1 MTKKETEF
9 SKYAQAFF
17 EIIDGAKSRKA
28 LFVKDLLKIGLT
40 DEDKDYLDDT
50 FPSVTTSKGKKSI
63 EKDKADQL
71 RKYLRGDNDISD
83 IVCQLETEFDEE
95 FRERYCEEL
104 QDYDDARIMAFA
116 QVLNIDVSEDD
127 IDIVTEAIAE
137 YYSSIVIGSAIKK
150 SRKGKKDK
158 DEPILDRSKVL
169 LSYTLEESEKKALVK
184 LCELI
189 KTDLR
194 RVKQQT
200 DKICD
205 KKHELNNLTT
215 SEANERWKPHLE
227 SDIRS
232 SEKRLNEA
240 FTKLEKLCTDLVNLL
255 KPKTDMDAAFPKLI
269 SFANNIGNDEYK
281 ITCHGK
287 FEYKT
292 FNLMV
297 SNFNECIERT
307 LRAID
312 RL

>member
-17 EIIDGAKSRKA
+17 EIIDEAKSRKA

-127 IDIVTEAIAE
+127 IDIVSEAIAE
-137 YYSSIVIGSAIKK
+137 YYSSLIKRATTKKKTK
-150 SRKGKKDK
+150 SKASID
-158 DEPILDRSKVL
+158 ILEAEGNNIA
-169 LSYTLEESEKKALVK
+169 LSYILTKSEKDALIK
-184 LCELI
+184 LCDLL
-189 KTDLR
+189 KRTVVDLR
-194 RVKQQT
+194 HQADRI
-200 DKICD
+200 DKMQFELKSLTESDED
-205 KKHELNNLTT
+205 KN
-215 SEANERWKPHLE
+215 WKPHLE
-227 SDIRS
+227 YDIDSKIIRFDETYSRFENLRADLIELLTPKKNVDSSFDNFVSNNSDFIR
-232 SEKRLNEA
+232 K
-240 FTKLEKLCTDLVNLL
+240 
-255 KPKTDMDAAFPKLI
+255 
-269 SFANNIGNDEYK
+269 EYK
-281 ITCHGK
+281 ITYPCS
-287 FEYKT
+287 FNYKT
-292 FNLMV
+292 IVLMLSEFN
-297 SNFNECIERT
+297 SN
-307 LRAID
+307 ID
-312 RL
+312 RIIRYTSKL

>member
-1 MTKKETEF
+1 MAKNGTEF
-9 SKYAQAFF
+9 SKYTQAFR
-17 EIIDGAKSRKA
+17 EVIDGNKTDIDILTKE
-28 LFVKDLLKIGLT
+28 LLKMGLT
-40 DEDKDYLDDT
+40 VNDKNYINEEYPEYIDDNGERHIAGN
-50 FPSVTTSKGKKSI
+50 KG
-63 EKDKADQL
+63 DTL
-71 RKYLRGDNDISD
+71 RKYFGGTNDLSRLIPK
-83 IVCQLETEFDEE
+83 LETEFDSD
-95 FRERYCEEL
+95 FHERYCDEL
-104 QDYDDARIMAFA
+104 QDYEESRIIEFA
-116 QVLNIDVSEDD
+116 KKLELATNEDD
-127 IDIVTEAIAE
+127 INIVSEAIAD
-137 YYSSIVIGSAIKK
+137 YYSSLIKRAATKKGTRIK
-150 SRKGKKDK
+150 SSKDTPK
-158 DEPILDRSKVL
+158 TDGNNII
-169 LSYTLEESEKKALVK
+169 LSYTITETEKKALVK

-232 SEKRLNEA
+232 SEKRFNEA

-255 KPKTDMDAAFPKLI
+255 NPKTDINAEFPKLI

-281 ITCHGK
+281 ITCPGK
-287 FEYKT
+287 FKHKT

-312 RL
+312 NL

>member
-83 IVCQLETEFDEE
+83 IVSQLETEFDEE

-104 QDYDDARIMAFA
+104 QDYDDSRIMAFA

-127 IDIVTEAIAE
+127 IDIVSEAIAE

-158 DEPILDRSKVL
+158 DEPESDRHKIL
-169 LSYTLEESEKKALVK
+169 LSYTLEESEKKVLAK
-184 LCELI
+184 LCELTNEALCNL
-189 KTDLR
+189 K
-194 RVKQQT
+194 KQT
-200 DKICD
+200 DKISD
-205 KKHELNNLTT
+205 KQHELKNLTD
-215 SEANERWKPHLE
+215 SAEDQSYKPYLVCVIDSLKE
-227 SDIRS
+227 GFD
-232 SEKRLNEA
+232 EDYP
-240 FTKLEKLCTDLVNLL
+240 KLEQLCADLVELM
-255 KPKTDMDAAFPKLI
+255 KTKKGIHNSLDTITSIA
-269 SFANNIGNDEYK
+269 SNIHSEEYK
-281 ITCHGK
+281 ITCPDK
-287 FEYKT
+287 FNYRMFSNMVT
-292 FNLMV
+292 SFNDSYNHL
-297 SNFNECIERT
+297 
-307 LRAID
+307 LRDID
-312 RL
+312 KL

>member
-1 MTKKETEF
+1 MAKNGTEF

-83 IVCQLETEFDEE
+83 IVSQLETEFDKE
-95 FRERYCEEL
+95 FRERYSEEL
-104 QDYDDARIMAFA
+104 QDYEESRIIEFA
-116 QVLNIDVSEDD
+116 KKLELATNEDD
-127 IDIVTEAIAE
+127 INVVSEAIAN
-137 YYSSIVIGSAIKK
+137 YYSSIVIGSATKK

-158 DEPILDRSKVL
+158 DEPESDRHKIL
-169 LSYTLEESEKKALVK
+169 LSYTLEESEKKALVR

-205 KKHELNNLTT
+205 KKHELNKLTI
-215 SEANERWKPHLE
+215 SEADERWKPHLE

-232 SEKRLNEA
+232 SEKRFNEA

-255 KPKTDMDAAFPKLI
+255 KPKTDINAEFPKLI
-269 SFANNIGNDEYK
+269 SFANNIGNEEYK
-281 ITCHGK
+281 ITCPGRFK
-287 FEYKT
+287 CKPFK
-292 FNLMV
+292 LMV
-297 SNFNECIERT
+297 SNFNDCIERT

-312 RL
+312 NL

>member
-83 IVCQLETEFDEE
+83 IVSQLETEFDLE
-95 FRERYCEEL
+95 FQQRYSEEL
-104 QDYDDARIMAFA
+104 QDYEESRIIEFA
-116 QVLNIDVSEDD
+116 KKLELDINEDD
-127 IDIVTEAIAE
+127 IDIVPEAIAE

-194 RVKQQT
+194 RVKQQS

-227 SDIRS
+227 SEIRS
-232 SEKRLNEA
+232 SEKRFNEA

-255 KPKTDMDAAFPKLI
+255 KPKAEMDAEFTKLI

-281 ITCHGK
+281 ITCPGK
-287 FEYKT
+287 FKYKT

>member
-1 MTKKETEF
+1 MAKNGTEF

-17 EIIDGAKSRKA
+17 EIIDGAKSRRA

-83 IVCQLETEFDEE
+83 IVSQLETEFDKE
-95 FRERYCEEL
+95 FRERYSEEL
-104 QDYDDARIMAFA
+104 QDYEESRIIEFA
-116 QVLNIDVSEDD
+116 KKLELATNEDD
-127 IDIVTEAIAE
+127 INVVSEAIAN
-137 YYSSIVIGSAIKK
+137 YYSSIVIGSATKK

-158 DEPILDRSKVL
+158 DEPESDRHKIL
-169 LSYTLEESEKKALVK
+169 LSYTLEESEKKALVR

-205 KKHELNNLTT
+205 KKHELNKLTI
-215 SEANERWKPHLE
+215 SEADERWKPHLE

-232 SEKRLNEA
+232 SEKRFNEA

-255 KPKTDMDAAFPKLI
+255 KPKTDINAEFPKLI
-269 SFANNIGNDEYK
+269 SFANNIGNEEYK
-281 ITCHGK
+281 ITCPGRFK
-287 FEYKT
+287 CKPFK
-292 FNLMV
+292 LMV
-297 SNFNECIERT
+297 SNFNDCIERT

-312 RL
+312 NL